1 MTSVSRHERISGQL
15 VDLKMPGALEALDE
29 VIRRV
34 DSGSLSGSEAIEQLL
49 GAQIAL
55 RNNRRLEAA
64 MRSSRL
70 PAVKRLADFDFT
82 FQPSLRREQIDSLH
96 ELDFL
101 RRKENV
107 VFLGPPGVGKTHL
120 AISLAIRA
128 AESGRRV
135 YYGSLRDLVG
145 SLQEAETK
153 GQLRRRLRVLT
164 HPALLVVV
172 DEIGYLPVTRNGTT
186 LFFQLINERL
196 TAGGKTHTAFDRRS
210 IPAQQ
215 PVVKPT
221 RRSRARRDGGRVAP
235 PPVPSAPG
243 STRCW
248 RPAPETAG
256 DPSRLN
262 RVASRRSSL
271 RFGRNTL
278 GIPPSRALSAGRL
291 AGLGAHVGST
301 TGCSPR
307 RFAPLIVAFRSKY
320 TRASSPGGGSS
331 LTRLVSR
338 TPTGR
343 TGRSRRSRGFHHR
356 LLRAGVHGADFEQ
369 GVRGVGDDPRGRGD
383 GRGAAGSAAPPLP
396 PREHPG
402 EQLPDAA
409 ARRPGAGAPA
419 GPSEEEPRTRAGY
432 PSGDAPVKR
441 HARRAR
447 ISGRS
452 APSVR
457 ARRAHPGTHPPPPIR
472 PQPLQ
477 IPSTHPSA
485 GTQSPRKSGTFSK
498 PQKWDIFEAH

>member
-128 AESGRRV
+128 AERGRRV

-153 GQLRRRLRVLT
+153 GQAAPAAGP
-164 HPALLVVV
+164 HPPRA
-172 DEIGYLPVTRNGTT
+172 
-186 LFFQLINERL
+186 
-196 TAGGKTHTAFDRRS
+196 AGGGRDRL
-210 IPAQQ
+210 P
-215 PVVKPT
+215 
-221 RRSRARRDGGRVAP
+221 
-235 PPVPSAPG
+235 
-243 STRCW
+243 
-248 RPAPETAG
+248 AG
-256 DPSRLN
+256 DPERGDVVLP
-262 RVASRRSSL
+262 AHQ
-271 RFGRNTL
+271 
-278 GIPPSRALSAGRL
+278 RA
-291 AGLGAHVGST
+291 
-301 TGCSPR
+301 
-307 RFAPLIVAFRSKY
+307 
-320 TRASSPGGGSS
+320 
-331 LTRLVSR
+331 
-338 TPTGR
+338 
-343 TGRSRRSRGFHHR
+343 
-356 LLRAGVHGADFEQ
+356 LRAGVHGADFEQ

-383 GRGAAGSAAPPLP
+383 GGGAAGSAAPPLP
-396 PREHPG
+396 HREHPG
-402 EQLPDAA
+402 EQLPDAERGDLA
-409 ARRPGAGAPA
+409 QALRQVPARKNPEQ
-419 GPSEEEPRTRAGY
+419 GPY
-432 PSGDAPVKR
+432 PSGGAPVKR

-477 IPSTHPSA
+477 IPSTHPST
-485 GTQSPRKSGTFSK
+485 GTQSPRKSGTPRSGTFSK
-498 PQKWDIFEAH
+498 PIDKRQQELERRSPTGIARERETCTNDAGPSQRESRTTSCRRGERTDPIMWVPAAQPPALHTRTAFQHRRETRAANGSKSWSAGLRPASRGSAKPAPMTPAANSDRRMLRPSEAEIDACSGHPSRK

>member
-34 DSGSLSGSEAIEQLL
+34 DSGSLSGSEAIEHLL

-55 RNNRRLEAA
+55 RNDRRLEAA

-164 HPALLVVV
+164 HPALLVV
-172 DEIGYLPVTRNGTT
+172 DEIGYLPVTRNGAT
-186 LFFQLINERL
+186 LFFQLINERY
-196 TAGGKTHTAFDRRS
+196 
-210 IPAQQ
+210 
-215 PVVKPT
+215 
-221 RRSRARRDGGRVAP
+221 
-235 PPVPSAPG
+235 
-243 STRCW
+243 
-248 RPAPETAG
+248 E
-256 DPSRLN
+256 
-262 RVASRRSSL
+262 
-271 RFGRNTL
+271 
-278 GIPPSRALSAGRL
+278 
-291 AGLGAHVGST
+291 
-301 TGCSPR
+301 
-307 RFAPLIVAFRSKY
+307 
-320 TRASSPGGGSS
+320 RASTV
-331 LTRLVSR
+331 LTSNK
-338 TPTGR
+338 
-343 TGRSRRSRGFHHR
+343 GFEEWGTILGDEVMAAALLDR
-356 LLRAGVHGADFEQ
+356 LLHHCHIVNI
-369 GVRGVGDDPRGRGD
+369 RGNSYRMRQRGD
-383 GRGAAGSAAPPLP
+383 LLDRLLHHCHIVNIRGNSYRMRQRGDLTS
-396 PREHPG
+396 R
-402 EQLPDAA
+402 
-409 ARRPGAGAPA
+409 AGAPA
-419 GPSEEEPRTRAGY
+419 GPGEKEPRTRASY
-432 PSGDAPVKR
+432 PSGGAPVKR
-441 HARRAR
+441 YARRAR

-472 PQPLQ
+472 QKALQ

-485 GTQSPRKSGTFSK
+485 GTRSPRKSGTFSK
-498 PQKWDIFEAH
+498 PKSGTFSKPIDTARGALQKGCVDCG